1 LKLYQK
7 ILIGLV
13 LGVLVGLIF
22 GAKASS
28 SALFGALGNLFL
40 TLIKMVIVPLVFA
53 SLVAGAAGVGD
64 VKKLGRMGGKTVV
77 YFLITTA
84 LAVLIGLVLANVIRP
99 GSGLVMDMGTA
110 TFEARKA
117 PSLLDTI
124 VGIFPANPLDAMLKV
139 QMLPIIVFALFIGIS
154 IALIGERGKPVLD
167 VTESFAQVMYKLTS
181 LIMEFAPYGVFGLI
195 ATTVGKY
202 GATVLLPFLK
212 VIIAVYLGCLL
223 HMGIVYSLTVSG
235 FGKMSPSAF
244 FRGILPAQIVAFSTS
259 SSSATLP
266 VTMRCTEE
274 NLGVPK
280 GVSSFVLPLGATINM
295 DGTALYQ
302 GVCAL
307 FVAQVYGLGLS
318 LSQQLTIVLTATLA
332 SIGTAGVPG
341 AGLIMLTMVLTSVG
355 LPLEGVGLIAGID
368 RILDMA
374 RTTVNITGD
383 AAASVFVAAT
393 ERELASAQEGKNS
406 GCIGADR
413 TSQQG
418 FGR

>member
-1 LKLYQK
+1 MKGLKLYQK

-22 GAKASS
+22 RESASS
-28 SALFGALGNLFL
+28 SSLLLALGNLFL

-64 VKKLGRMGGKTVV
+64 VRKLGRMGGKTVA
-77 YFLITTA
+77 YFLVTTA
-84 LAVLIGLVLANVIRP
+84 VAVLIGLILANIIRP
-99 GSGLVMDMGTA
+99 GSGLTIDVGAA
-110 TFEARKA
+110 TSSAQKA
-117 PSLLDTI
+117 PSILDTI
-124 VGIFPANPLDAMLKV
+124 LGIFPANPLDAMLKV
-139 QMLPIIVFALFIGIS
+139 QMLPIIVFALFVGIS
-154 IALIGERGKPVLD
+154 IALVGDRGKPVLE
-167 VTESFAQVMYKLTS
+167 VAESFAQVMYRMTA
-181 LIMEFAPYGVFGLI
+181 IVMEVAPYGVFALI

-202 GATVLLPFLK
+202 GASVLLPFVK
-212 VIIAVYLGCLL
+212 VIIAVYLGCIL
-223 HMGIVYSLTVSG
+223 HMALTYSVTVST
-235 FGKMSPSAF
+235 FGRISPVAF
-244 FRGILPAQIVAFSTS
+244 FRGILPAQLVAFSTS

-266 VTMRCTEE
+266 VTMRCVEE
-274 NLGVPK
+274 NLGVKK

-307 FVAQVYGLGLS
+307 FVAQVYGLNLTLG
-318 LSQQLTIVLTATLA
+318 QQLSIVLTATLA

-355 LPLEGVGLIAGID
+355 LPLEGVALIAGID

-383 AAASVFVAAT
+383 AAASVFVAST
-393 ERELASAQEGKNS
+393 EGELAVVETKTKSVPA
-406 GCIGADR
+406 
-413 TSQQG
+413 
-418 FGR
+418 